1 MDFISNE
8 ELSNILVEF
17 LDKFGYKDEDRL
29 SHSDLQAIY
38 DYTLPFLPDDEKIVL
53 SLSEYVHCTFP
64 FLPLQI
70 RKAVA
75 VYDSFQMS
83 VDDVPEEKHD
93 SLHELC
99 IQLSERRNVQHPVW
113 NGLFSFFPTLLQF
126 YGPYA
131 QTTIFRGALEFIQA
145 TCVERTLFKGFPDSN
160 YPNYI
165 RRMSAQGPVQ
175 AAICFPESEFPQDQ
189 YLSAIVSLEA
199 ELEYYVGTVNDVF
212 SFYKESDTVFDRINF
227 PLNEAICSGKP
238 CSEILRQLVDVSIAC
253 RNRVRKMLESIGD
266 RKLSDRAEQFFIGY
280 VRYHLACSRY
290 KIDSL
295 CAVSNNARLRE
306 FYDMSLQAVGQ
317 PTKLGP
323 KAYESPIK
331 ASYDMR
337 SADPCDEKKEGK
349 RGIGIAAK
357 ICAWRRFTWQKL
369 KFRSVVS

>member
-1 MDFISNE
+1 M
-8 ELSNILVEF
+8 
-17 LDKFGYKDEDRL
+17 
-29 SHSDLQAIY
+29 
-38 DYTLPFLPDDEKIVL
+38 
-53 SLSEYVHCTFP
+53 
-64 FLPLQI
+64 
-70 RKAVA
+70 
-75 VYDSFQMS
+75 
-83 VDDVPEEKHD
+83 
-93 SLHELC
+93 
-99 IQLSERRNVQHPVW
+99 
-113 NGLFSFFPTLLQF
+113 
-126 YGPYA
+126 
-131 QTTIFRGALEFIQA
+131 
-145 TCVERTLFKGFPDSN
+145 
-160 YPNYI
+160 
-165 RRMSAQGPVQ
+165 
-175 AAICFPESEFPQDQ
+175 
-189 YLSAIVSLEA
+189 
-199 ELEYYVGTVNDVF
+199 
-212 SFYKESDTVFDRINF
+212 FDRINF

-317 PTKLGP
+317 PTKRGP

-369 KFRSVVS
+369 KFRSIVS